1 MGIVLQYRFL
11 HHPVRKNYTT
21 EITWPCKHCLCLN
34 RPVCGAFSFSQ
45 VPLFQDFGSLRP
57 PSFCQYSSPRRSAAL
72 MESRFR
78 FYRCALQGSRRRC
91 NLSALIGSRLCGLR
105 WLKIFLSL
113 FSPWYFLFVWLQSYL
128 HQLLSNGYV
137 ILPSTFHGKKV
148 DRVQPK
154 FLFLHFPKEKS
165 YGLQP
170 KSFSLVQRKNYT
182 RLCAEN
188 LSSHFFSRK
197 NAVVTTENFIPSLFM
212 AKAYAVERLN
222 NKEFT
227 GCSNICEGITRKKKA
242 GKGLWYPL
250 PAAVYIFEIETGS
263 CDPVSDDLTLLRF

>member
-21 EITWPCKHCLCLN
+21 EITWPCRHCLCSI

-45 VPLFQDFGSLRP
+45 APLFQDFGSLRP
-57 PSFCQYSSPRRSAAL
+57 PSFCQYSIPRRSAAV

-78 FYRCALQGSRRRC
+78 FYRCALQGSSRRR

-113 FSPWYFLFVWLQSYL
+113 FPPWYFLFVWLQSYL

-154 FLFLHFPKEKS
+154 FLFLHFPKEKI
-165 YGLQP
+165 LW
-170 KSFSLVQRKNYT
+170 
-182 RLCAEN
+182 
-188 LSSHFFSRK
+188 
-197 NAVVTTENFIPSLFM
+197 TT
-212 AKAYAVERLN
+212 
-222 NKEFT
+222 T
-227 GCSNICEGITRKKKA
+227 KKI
-242 GKGLWYPL
+242 YPL
-250 PAAVYIFEIETGS
+250 TFHGKNQCGWAPEKQRIYRMFKFVRGGLLAKRKQAKDCDILCLLRYIFSKQKQDRAI
-263 CDPVSDDLTLLRF
+263 PFPIIFLLRF